1 MNIKDYLISK
11 ADINYQK
18 FSASLIPNI
27 TNVLGVRLPI
37 LRKIAKE
44 IYQNENWKE
53 ILTLQRSEFMEETM
67 LQGMIIG
74 LIQEPPKTVFQY
86 IKNFVP
92 KINNWSVCDS
102 FCCSLKF
109 VRENK
114 NLVWNFL
121 LPYFNSEK
129 EFELRFAYVMMLN
142 YFIDEIYIDKLFKI
156 IDKFNNNKYYSQM
169 AVAWALSICYIKFPQ
184 KTKNYLKISKLDNFT
199 YNKAIQKICD
209 SHKIGANDKKIL
221 KTFYKH

>member
-44 IYQNENWKE
+44 IYQNESWKE
-53 ILTLQRSEFMEETM
+53 FLSLQRCEFMEETM

-74 LIQEPPKTVFQY
+74 LIQAPPQTICQY
-86 IKNFVP
+86 VKSFVP

-121 LPYFNSEK
+121 LPYFNSEE

-142 YFIDEIYIDKLFKI
+142 YFIDENYIDKLFKI

-184 KTKNYLKISKLDNFT
+184 KTKIYLKISKLDNFT

-209 SHKIGANDKKIL
+209 SYKIDTNDKKIL